1 MNAGDVIV
9 ADDDGVCVVPVDE
22 ADSVLQ
28 AAERRMEAEV
38 AKRERLDA
46 GNWAWTS
53 ITSANPGGQ
62 GVKV

>member
-9 ADDDGVCVVPVDE
+9 ADDDGVCVVPVDQ

-38 AKRERLDA
+38 AKRERLPR
-46 GNWAWTS
+46 G
-53 ITSANPGGQ
+53 IGHGHL
-62 GVKV
+62 